1 MAQKHKKKLAQFS
14 GSMETNIKN
23 YYRINYT
30 IYLRTVTKNVQTLV
44 TKLMERNKQNGFLIL
59 YKYFVL

>member
-1 MAQKHKKKLAQFS
+1 
-14 GSMETNIKN
+14 METNIKN

-30 IYLRTVTKNVQTLV
+30 IYLRTVTKNVQTLQ
-44 TKLMERNKQNGFLIL
+44 TKLIERNKKNSYLLL